1 MKSPK
6 SSTFR
11 ITNTINSNIN
21 NNKSTFPSFNSP
33 TNTQDNNN
41 QSSIPY
47 SSDSRILPKNQNLT
61 EAIFSLFSKK
71 LYGEI
76 YYAWCKDCNE
86 VPSLEGAK
94 FFRDELL
101 SRNNK
106 DLFSFNFHS
115 MRAGKNFLSGFV
127 ANMPPVHVK
136 KADLSD
142 NLLNDEC
149 MHIIKNLISAK
160 MIMVLNL
167 ASNQISTEGL
177 KIMQN
182 EIIESKFLK
191 YLNLGV
197 YKGSYR
203 INNFS
208 GEGGMIIARIVLN
221 NKSIETLILQENL
234 LGEESGTK
242 IGIALLQ
249 NKHLKKLVIS
259 NNKIKNKGAK
269 AILENSKNLISLDL
283 SYNEI
288 SPDICYDLKYLMQK
302 SKNLKEIIWNG
313 NNVELKGINF
323 IVDGL
328 NNKNIKL
335 KSLCLRNTSLTEEA
349 LKTLAK
355 GLINNEC
362 LKILDIG
369 ANNIN
374 QSSFKDLCDA
384 LNKTKIKIFRC
395 KGNNLGDE
403 CAKYFSETILNKET
417 NSVINSFDFSSCK
430 IYDQGLIYLLHA
442 LVDNDKISWINLR
455 DNFFSHEID
464 FVILNFL
471 EKNSFIT
478 HIDLTKN
485 RFSFQCLQKVNK
497 IIKRNRNIQNNKES
511 NKLLVE
517 LYSLKY
523 ENTKLNE
530 LKETLKIIE
539 NDYAKLK
546 LNKIDLRADF
556 EISKKEASEKMASLN
571 KQIEADVKLLS
582 LREKELQ
589 NKEKLLEQKKLENKS
604 KLDSLKEKLGNI
616 IKEKEKVKEDTQKIK
631 DDNEKLQEEMTKKI
645 VELNDGIELNTKKE
659 ADIMKEINEVTNK
672 VIDVENKI
680 KKRKE
685 ELKARGYE
693 FKDEEKEKEKKKKEE
708 EKEKKKEEEKSGID
722 NLILNL
728 GLNKPINEEIKENK
742 KKQNKR
748 KESKKKKK
756 KGK

>member
-1 MKSPK
+1 MKRPNSALWK
-6 SSTFR
+6 SS
-11 ITNTINSNIN
+11 SNIIN
-21 NNKSTFPSFNSP
+21 IK
-33 TNTQDNNN
+33 NN
-41 QSSIPY
+41 QSVFPSSNIQSNIQDNRQSQVF
-47 SSDSRILPKNQNLT
+47 SSDSFFLQKNQNLT
-61 EAIFSLFSKK
+61 EVIFSLFTKK
-71 LYGEI
+71 IYGEI
-76 YYAWCKDCNE
+76 YYAWCKDCE
-86 VPSLEGAK
+86 EAPSLEGAK

-101 SRNNK
+101 KRNNK
-106 DLFSFNFHS
+106 DLMYFNFHS

-127 ANMPPVHVK
+127 ANLPPIHVR

-149 MHIIKNLISAK
+149 MHIIKNLISSK
-160 MIMVLNL
+160 MILELNL

-335 KSLCLRNTSLTEEA
+335 KSLCIRNTSLTEEA

-589 NKEKLLEQKKLENKS
+589 NKEQLLEQKNLENKS

-631 DDNEKLQEEMTKKI
+631 DDTEKLQEEMTKKI

-685 ELKARGYE
+685 ELKASGYE

-742 KKQNKR
+742 KEQNKR